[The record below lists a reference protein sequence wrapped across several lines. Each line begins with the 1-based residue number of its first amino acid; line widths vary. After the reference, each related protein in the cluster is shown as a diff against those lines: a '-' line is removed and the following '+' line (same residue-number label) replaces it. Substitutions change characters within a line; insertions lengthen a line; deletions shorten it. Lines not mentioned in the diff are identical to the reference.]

1 MSVQKY
7 ADVLAGVVT
16 NIVLWDGVTAYTPPD
31 GGTLVLCS
39 GNPAAQAGGTYVG
52 GVFTA
57 PAAPPT
63 PVPSS
68 VTSAQLRLALT
79 QQNLLATVNTAVAA
93 ASNEIQ
99 VYWEYQSTFNRQAP
113 LLLGMAVVLG
123 LTSAQC
129 DAIFILAGTF
139 PS

>member
-1 MSVQKY
+1 MSTQLY
-7 ADVLAGVVT
+7 AVVAPST
-16 NIVLWDGVTAYTPPD
+16 IVVNMVLWDGVAPYTPPD
-31 GGTLVLCS
+31 GGTLVLCN
-39 GNPAAQAGGTYVG
+39 GNAHAQPGGTYSG
-52 GVFTA
+52 GLFTA
-57 PAAPPT
+57 PV
-63 PVPSS
+63 PVVSVPQS

-79 QQNLLATVNTAVAA
+79 QQNLLAAVNTAVAA